1 MPGQQENY
9 PNLTT
14 AIMRDPDTEQIVSE
28 SGTNVADGIHSLSS
42 DNKNNGGQMTG
53 KVYFPKLFEH
63 GRIGNVEIGNR
74 IVMLPTGRNFQ
85 GAMGEVTDRTIAN
98 YVERAKGGFGLII
111 VGSSDIGLEER
122 STPSLS
128 LADDRFVEGHY
139 YLTEAVHTHGT
150 KIAVQLTAVGPVVP
164 FQKGGQRAI
173 AASDVPPVVLGER
186 SLPRPRPLKKEEIYE
201 LMDKYA
207 AAAWRARWAGY
218 DIVEVHACHGYLI
231 NSFISPYMNKRKDE
245 FGGSLENRMRFLL
258 GIIGRIKEK
267 AGEDFPIS
275 VRISG
280 DEFVDGGIT
289 TKESPLI
296 AKILEEAGVAVI
308 SVSAGIIETFHKSDD
323 IMRLPEDW
331 KLYIWEAVKNGVT
344 IPTIAGGNIR
354 TPEFAES
361 VIAQGKADFVGLG
374 RAPFADPEWPK
385 KAAEGRVEDIRRCIS
400 CLECH
405 FGAGGFPRRWA
416 PRCTVNATWGRE
428 REFAE
433 IKRATVPKKVMI
445 IGGGPAGMEA
455 ARIGALRGHQVV
467 LYEKEHEL
475 GGQLLLASKPPGKE
489 KIAWLRD
496 YLATQMKKLNV
507 KVELGVKVTP
517 ALVDKDKPDVVVIAT
532 GAEPI
537 IPDIPGINS
546 QRVTTA
552 VEILGG
558 KMELGN
564 QKVVVIGGGMVGCE
578 VAEFLAERNNSV
590 TILEILPTM
599 ASDMEP
605 LNRKGLMDSLID
617 KGVTMMTE
625 RNVVE
630 FSDRQ
635 VVTTDSKGSDR
646 QFIETDWVIVAVGS
660 KPVQTLKNVLAGKP
674 VELYTVGDCV
684 EPRRI
689 MDAIYE
695 GSLVARKI

>member
-28 SGTNVADGIHSLSS
+28 NGTNVADGIHSLSS

-111 VGSSDIGLEER
+111 VGSTDIGLEER
-122 STPSLS
+122 SMPSLS
-128 LADDRFVEGHY
+128 LAHDRFVEGHC
-139 YLTEAVHTHGT
+139 YLTEAVHAYGA
-150 KIAVQLTAVGPVVP
+150 KIAAQLTAVGPVVP
-164 FQKGGQRAI
+164 FSKEEHPPI
-173 AASDVPPVVLGER
+173 SASDFPASFLGEYFY
-186 SLPRPRPLKKEEIYE
+186 SRPRPLEKEEIYE

-207 AAAWRARWAGY
+207 AAAWRARWASY
-218 DIVEVHACHGYLI
+218 DIIEVHACHGYLI

-258 GIIGRIKEK
+258 GIIRRMKEK

-280 DEFVDGGIT
+280 DEFIDGGIT

-308 SVSAGIIETFHKSDD
+308 SVSAGIIETFHKSND

-354 TPEFAES
+354 SPQFAES

-455 ARIGALRGHQVV
+455 ARIAALRGHQVV
-467 LYEKEHEL
+467 LCEKEQEL

-489 KIAWLRD
+489 KVLWLRD

-507 KVELGVKVTP
+507 KVELGVEVTP
-517 ALVDKDKPDVVVIAT
+517 ALAEKVKSDVVVIAT
-532 GAEPI
+532 GSEQI
-537 IPDIPGINS
+537 IPNIPGIS
-546 QRVTTA
+546 GPRVTTA
-552 VEILGG
+552 VEVLRG
-558 KMELGN
+558 KIKPRN
-564 QKVVVIGGGMVGCE
+564 QKVVIIGGGMVGCE

-605 LNRKGLMDSLID
+605 LNRKGLMDSLTD
-617 KGVTMMTE
+617 KGITMMTK

-630 FSDRQ
+630 ISDRQ
-635 VVTTDSKGSDR
+635 VVTTDSKGSDS
-646 QFIETDWVIVAVGS
+646 QYIETDWVILAVGS
-660 KPVQTLKNVLAGKP
+660 KPARTLKDILEGKTAK
-674 VELYTVGDCV
+674 LYTVGDCV

-689 MDAIYE
+689 MDAVYE